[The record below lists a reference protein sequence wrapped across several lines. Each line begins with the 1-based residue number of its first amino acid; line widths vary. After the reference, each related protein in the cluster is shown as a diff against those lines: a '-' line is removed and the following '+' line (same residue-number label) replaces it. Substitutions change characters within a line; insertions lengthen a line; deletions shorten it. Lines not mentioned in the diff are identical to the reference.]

1 MTNRLAQEPS
11 PYLRQHAE
19 NPVHW
24 QPWDDA
30 ALAQARAEDKPIL
43 LSIGYSACHWCHV
56 MAHES
61 FEDAAT
67 AEVMNRLFVN
77 IKVDREER
85 PDLDHIYQS
94 AHQML
99 SGHAGGWPLTVFL
112 TPEGTPFYTGTYFPP
127 SPRHG
132 LPGFVDLME
141 RVAAGWATQREA
153 IGKQN
158 QQLRAA
164 LAETSRVGN
173 VDADQFDERPVR
185 DACDG
190 MEAAFDMDNGG
201 FGKAPKFPHPSD
213 LMLLLHRYRCAG
225 NASAGAM
232 VRLTL
237 QRMAEGGIYDQLGG
251 GFCRYSVDERWEIP
265 HFEKMLYD
273 NGPLLALYAEAAVCW
288 DEPRFREVA
297 EDTAA
302 WALREMRA
310 PEGAFWSA
318 LDADS
323 EGEEGRFYVWTRDA
337 VKAAVAPEDR
347 VFALAVFGMEGMPN
361 FEGHAWHL
369 TLRKPLDEIAG
380 EVGMAPELAA
390 AALARVRAALLAARD
405 QRVRPGLDDKI
416 LTAWNG
422 LMIHG
427 LARAGRL
434 LDRPDWIAAGQ
445 TAMDFIRTRLWD
457 GERLHA
463 SWSGGQPRLNGY
475 LDDYAFALAAL
486 IELLQAEWR
495 SEDAAFARQL
505 ADALLA
511 RFGDDT
517 AGGFYF
523 TSADHEVLLH
533 RPRTGHD
540 GATPSGNGVAARAL
554 QQLGHLLGEPRYLAA
569 STGGLRAFYAGMRQS
584 AMGYG
589 SLHVALAEWLTPP
602 RVVVLRGPQRECD
615 AWARQAASLADAATL
630 VLSVGERDDL
640 PPALAK
646 PIENHVNAWVCSGV
660 ECLSPID
667 DWVRLA
673 DELGG

>member
-1 MTNRLAQEPS
+1 MANRLAQEAS
-11 PYLRQHAE
+11 PYLRQHAD

-30 ALAQARAEDKPIL
+30 ALAEARAGDKPIL

-85 PDLDHIYQS
+85 PDLDQIYQS

-99 SGHAGGWPLTVFL
+99 SGQAGGWPLTVFL
-112 TPEGTPFYTGTYFPP
+112 TPDGVPFYTGTYFPKA
-127 SPRHG
+127 PRHG
-132 LPGFVDLME
+132 LPGFVDVLE
-141 RVAAGWATQREA
+141 RVAAGWQTQREA
-153 IGKQN
+153 IVQQN
-158 QQLRAA
+158 RQLRDA
-164 LAETSRVGN
+164 LAETARVGN
-173 VDADQFDERPVR
+173 VETAQFSDKPIR

-190 MEAAFDMDNGG
+190 MEAAFDMDHGG

-213 LMLLLHRYRCAG
+213 LALLLHRYRCGG

-288 DEPRFREVA
+288 DEPRFRQVA

-323 EGEEGRFYVWTRDA
+323 EGEEGRFYVWSRDA
-337 VKAAVAPEDR
+337 VKAAVAPADR
-347 VFALAVFGMEGMPN
+347 AFALAVFGMEGMPN
-361 FEGHAWHL
+361 FDGHAWHL

-380 EVGMAPELAA
+380 EVGLDPAEAPAC
-390 AALARVRAALLAARD
+390 LARVRAALLAVRD
-405 QRVRPGLDDKI
+405 ARVRPGLDDKI

-434 LDRPDWIAAGQ
+434 LEQPDWIGAAQ

-457 GERLHA
+457 GERLWA
-463 SWSGGQPRLNGY
+463 SWSGGQGRLNGY
-475 LDDYAFALAAL
+475 LDDYAFVLAAL
-486 IELLQAEWR
+486 VELLQAEWR
-495 SEDAAFARQL
+495 SEDAAFAQAL
-505 ADALLA
+505 ADALIA
-511 RFGDDT
+511 RFGD
-517 AGGFYF
+517 AVEGGFYF
-523 TSADHEVLLH
+523 TSHDHEALVH
-533 RPRTGHD
+533 RPRAGHD
-540 GATPSGNGVAARAL
+540 GATPSGNGVAARTL
-554 QQLGHLLGEPRYLAA
+554 QQLGHLFGEPRYLDAA
-569 STGGLRAFYAGMRQS
+569 TGCLSAFYGGMRQS

-589 SLHVALAEWLTPP
+589 SLHVALAEWLAPP
-602 RVVVLRGPQRECD
+602 RVVVLRGPQSDCD
-615 AWARQAASLADAATL
+615 AWARQAAALADPATL
-630 VLSVGERDDL
+630 VVSLGARGEV
-640 PPALAK
+640 PAPLAK
-646 PIENHVNAWVCSGV
+646 PVENHVNAWVCSGV

-667 DWVRLA
+667 DWKRLA
-673 DELGG
+673 SELGG

>member
-1 MTNRLAQEPS
+1 MSNRLAGETS
-11 PYLRQHAE
+11 PYLRQHAD

-24 QPWDDA
+24 QPWDA
-30 ALAQARAEDKPIL
+30 EALAQARTEDKPIL

-67 AEVMNRLFVN
+67 AEVMNRLFVC

-99 SGHAGGWPLTVFL
+99 SGRTGGWPLTVFL
-112 TPEGTPFYTGTYFPP
+112 TPDGTPFYSGTYFPP

-132 LPGFVDLME
+132 LPGFVDLLE
-141 RVAAGWATQREA
+141 RVAAGWSGQRAAIVEQNTQ
-153 IGKQN
+153 
-158 QQLRAA
+158 LHAA
-164 LAETSRVGN
+164 LAQTAQVGD
-173 VDADQFDERPVR
+173 VAPEQFGDQPIRA
-185 DACDG
+185 ACDG
-190 MEAAFDMDNGG
+190 MEAAFDMDYGG
-201 FGKAPKFPHPSD
+201 FGKAPKFPHPAD
-213 LMLLLHRYRCAG
+213 LALLLHRYRCAG

-237 QRMAEGGIYDQLGG
+237 QRMAEGGIFDQLGG

-288 DEPRFREVA
+288 DEPRFRQVA

-302 WALREMRA
+302 WALREMRT

-337 VKAAVAPEDR
+337 VKAAVAPADR
-347 VFALAVFGMEGMPN
+347 AFALAVFGMEGMPN
-361 FEGHAWHL
+361 FDGHAWHL
-369 TLRKPLDEIAG
+369 SLRKPLDEVAG
-380 EVGMAPELAA
+380 EVGLDPAQAEAT
-390 AALARVRAALLAARD
+390 LARVRAALLAVRD
-405 QRVRPGLDDKI
+405 GRVRPGLDDKV

-427 LARAGRL
+427 LARAGRVL
-434 LDRPDWIAAGQ
+434 GRGDWVAAAQ
-445 TAMDFIRTRLWD
+445 VAMNFVRQHLWD
-457 GERLHA
+457 GERLLA
-463 SWSGGQPRLNGY
+463 SWSGGQARLNGY
-475 LDDYAFALAAL
+475 LDDYAFVLAAL
-486 IELLQAEWR
+486 VELLQADWR
-495 SEDAAFARQL
+495 PEDADFAVSV
-505 ADALLA
+505 ADALIA
-511 RFGDDT
+511 RFGEPGS
-517 AGGFYF
+517 GGFYF
-523 TSADHEVLLH
+523 TSDDHETLLL

-540 GATPSGNGVAARAL
+540 GALPSGNGVAARAL
-554 QQLGHLLGEPRYLAA
+554 QQLGHLLGVPSYLDAA
-569 STGGLRAFYAGMRQS
+569 TGCLRAFYGGMRQS
-584 AMGYG
+584 AMGFG
-589 SLHVALAEWLTPP
+589 SLHVALAEWLAPP
-602 RVVVLRGPQRECD
+602 RVVVLRGPQADCD
-615 AWARQAASLADAATL
+615 QWAARAARLADPATL
-630 VLSVGERDDL
+630 VVSLGMRDDV

-646 PIENHVNAWVCSGV
+646 PVENHVNAWVCSGV

-673 DELGG
+673 SELGG